1 MPLHLR
7 AIRRKRLKHPP
18 GCAAVGSLVLGRYG
32 GPIRRSLTDKD
43 DMATTIDMEQDAGRG
58 AQVVARLKAELGAD
72 IIKDAAEADFAR
84 HARDMTNVM
93 PSGIDL
99 PGIAYPRTTEQV
111 SRIMAICNEAHY
123 PVVPQG
129 GLTSL
134 AAGALADRPCLLLS
148 MERMRGIE
156 ELDEAGRTMT
166 VLAGTVLETV
176 QIAAD
181 EAGFFFPLDLGG
193 RGSAQVGGN
202 ASTNAGG
209 NRVLRYGMMRD
220 LILGIEAVLADGTI
234 VSSLNVMIKNNAGYD
249 LKHLFIGSEGTLG
262 VITRLVLRMFP
273 KPTSA
278 CTAVVAV
285 EDYDATL
292 KLLKQSNAAFASTL
306 SAFEVMWPD
315 FYRLGTAAVGRTPPL
330 AHGYNVYVLI
340 EILGTDPERDAA
352 RFEEV
357 LGGMIESGLV
367 LDAVIAQSDTQRQE
381 IWAVRDS
388 PGEWHQGEHW
398 PQVAFDVSLPTR
410 LIGDFIPYVRDLLL
424 AKWPDCVTM
433 FFGHLADSNLHLSA
447 RVPRDP
453 MPEKEMEEIVYAAVG
468 EWGGSITA
476 EHGIGSIKVDFLHHS
491 RTPEE
496 LALMRTLKRA
506 MDPNNILNP
515 GKVI

>member
-1 MPLHLR
+1 MTQATLDE
-7 AIRRKRLKHPP
+7 RLQSF
-18 GCAAVGSLVLGRYG
+18 ADEA
-32 GPIRRSLTDKD
+32 
-43 DMATTIDMEQDAGRG
+43 QRG
-58 AQVVARLKAELGAD
+58 AQVIARLRQALGAD
-72 IIKDAAEADFAR
+72 IVKDGTDGDFAR
-84 HARDMTNVM
+84 HVSDFTNVM
-93 PSGIDL
+93 PADIPL

-111 SRIMAICNEAHY
+111 SQIMAICNEEHW

-134 AAGALADRPCLLLS
+134 CAGGLADRPCLLLS
-148 MERMRGIE
+148 LERMRGIE

-176 QIAAD
+176 QRAAD
-181 EAGFFFPLDLGG
+181 EAGFLFPLDLGG
-193 RGSAQVGGN
+193 RGTAQVGGN
-202 ASTNAGG
+202 AATNAGG

-220 LILGIEAVLADGTI
+220 LILGVEAVLPDGTI

-273 KPTSA
+273 KPRSA

-285 EDYDATL
+285 EDYAATL
-292 KLLKQSNAAFASTL
+292 ELLKQCNSAFASTL

-315 FYRLGTAAVGRTPPL
+315 FYQIGTTALGRQPPL
-330 AHGYNVYVLI
+330 PHGYSVYALV
-340 EILGTDPERDAA
+340 EVLGTDPERDAE

-367 LDAVIAQSDTQRQE
+367 KDAVIAQSDKQRQD
-381 IWAVRDS
+381 IWAVRDC
-388 PGEWHQGEHW
+388 PGEWHKGVHW

-410 LIGDFIPYVRDLLL
+410 KIGDFIPYVRDLLL
-424 AKWPDCVTM
+424 ERWPDCVTV

-453 MPEKEMEEIVYAAVG
+453 MPEHEMEALVYKAVA

-476 EHGIGSIKVDFLHHS
+476 EHGIGSIKREFLHHC